1 MFNASRRS
9 LLTAVSCA
17 TALSLIP
24 TSLLASDTTSALSFM
39 SDGTRQ
45 PVKIPVNPTRLFVND
60 LSVLDTLT
68 TWNLTDRIVA
78 GANPASLDY
87 LQLTTSKFDIIKGGL
102 KSPSLELIQSTK
114 PDLVFIS
121 SRLSAQMNNISKLA
135 PTLMLAPNYAY
146 GALKSY
152 IDNLLVLGEIFGQQT
167 KAQAEIADVQKRI
180 SAIASKAKGQRA
192 AVLMINAGR
201 IMMLPPK
208 GRCSLITDE
217 MGFTNVVPPRKGPA
231 PKKKATTPMDDAA
244 KRVANDETM
253 AKLLEA
259 NPEVIFILNKDVGVS
274 RPNPTKLDDV
284 INAQWNQLSAVKN
297 KGIITL
303 TANAWYLGEGG
314 IQSMRHMITD
324 IESIL

>member
-1 MFNASRRS
+1 MSNISRRS
-9 LLTAVSCA
+9 LVTAVSYA
-17 TALSLIP
+17 TALFLLP
-24 TSLLASDTTSALSFM
+24 TTLLASHTTSALSFM
-39 SDGTRQ
+39 PDGTRQ
-45 PVKIPVNPTRLFVND
+45 AVKVPVNPTRLFVND
-60 LSVLDTLT
+60 LSVLDTLS

-78 GANPASLDY
+78 GANPDSLDY
-87 LQLTTSKFDIIKGGL
+87 LKLTAPKFQIIKGGL
-102 KSPSLELIQSTK
+102 KSPSLDLIKSIK

-121 SRLSAQMNNISKLA
+121 SRLGAQMDNISKLA
-135 PTLMLAPNYAY
+135 PTLMLPPNYAY

-152 IDNLLVLGEIFGQQT
+152 VDNLTVLGEIFGQQN

-192 AVLMINAGR
+192 AVLMVNAGR
-201 IMMLPPK
+201 VMMLPPK

-231 PKKKATTPMDDAA
+231 PKKKAAAPMDDAA
-244 KRVANDETM
+244 KRAANDETI

-274 RPNPTKLDDV
+274 RSNPTKLEDV
-284 INAQWNQLSAVKN
+284 INNDWNQLSAVKN
-297 KGIITL
+297 KRVVTL

-314 IQSMRHMITD
+314 IKSMRQMIAD
-324 IESIL
+324 IESLF